1 MLGVALDAVSGDEI
15 PNRLPLRRR
24 DVLVDQAV
32 FGRSAQRGQHFAVAE
47 VGEEVVEERSPDP
60 PLTGAGRADHPGHSD
75 VKPGSA
81 AASICPVH
89 HDGTGGRDDHV
100 RRMQIEMEKTP
111 SLSDRGQTLRR
122 VDLMQASM
130 EPGEK
135 SGMRR
140 RP

>member
-1 MLGVALDAVSGDEI
+1 
-15 PNRLPLRRR
+15 
-24 DVLVDQAV
+24 
-32 FGRSAQRGQHFAVAE
+32 
-47 VGEEVVEERSPDP
+47 
-60 PLTGAGRADHPGHSD
+60 
-75 VKPGSA
+75 
-81 AASICPVH
+81 
-89 HDGTGGRDDHV
+89 
-100 RRMQIEMEKTP
+100 MQIEMEKTP